1 MDYILSCE
9 VVEETLIDENQLNEI
24 RNIVV
29 SDTQLIS
36 LYIRPHQQGALSKR
50 EMSHE
55 VSGVQN
61 IKDTNVGNHVKK
73 ALLKIKSMIPDHS
86 GDNGVALFAGVDET
100 GEMRSYTIYPS
111 FPMKIKKYQ
120 CGSTFL
126 TSPLEV
132 SVLKDKKIGIIAF
145 GKELFF
151 AETGF
156 VVDKSTKNNNTAD
169 YKIIYRTFN
178 PVPKKH
184 HKGGQSANRFAH
196 TRIEI
201 SKEFANKIIDKCFE
215 YWSSEGNII
224 VEKIIFTG
232 SGAFYENH
240 IKEKAKFNNLPMIL
254 REEQYNGEYAIKQIA
269 RHPDV
274 TSPRVAWEITVVQ
287 HLFSS
292 IADVKNKTIIYG
304 KSEVLHHLKQGLI
317 KCLFVGRDIKIS
329 LESNEE
335 FNKVLYK
342 RKPSSNEANEEVVTS
357 DVKVVLFTTFHSQF
371 DAMGGIMAEVWYILE
386 PVIDDGS
393 FMGNDDS
400 SESSE
405 YEIIY

>member
-9 VVEETLIDENQLNEI
+9 VVEETLIDEDQLNEI

-36 LYIRPHQQGALSKR
+36 LYIRPHQQGALCKR

-61 IKDTNVGNHVKK
+61 IKDTNVGSHVKK
-73 ALLKIKSMIPDHS
+73 ALLKIKSMIPDYS

-126 TSPLEV
+126 TAPLEV

-156 VVDKSTKNNNTAD
+156 VVDNSSKNNNTAD

-215 YWSSEGNII
+215 YWSSPDGIII

-240 IKEKAKFNNLPMIL
+240 IKEKAKFNNLPMVL

-304 KSEVLHHLKQGLI
+304 RSEVLYHLNQGLI
-317 KCLFVGRDIKIS
+317 KCLFIGRDIKTS
-329 LESNEE
+329 LESIDEFNAVLCKRKQSNEDNEE
-335 FNKVLYK
+335 L
-342 RKPSSNEANEEVVTS
+342 TS
-357 DVKVVLFTTFHSQF
+357 TNNVKVVLFTTFHSQF
-371 DAMGGIMAEVWYILE
+371 DAMGGIMAEVWHILE
-386 PVIDDGS
+386 QEINNDN
-393 FMGNDDS
+393 FMGDDDS
-400 SESSE
+400 SSSE
-405 YEIIY
+405 YEIVY